1 MSKLSEKYRRTTV
14 ACTMSVDEHKELKAL
29 RCEFRKKVGGYI
41 GIGSA
46 VVMLMRFYKEHN
58 NNSKTE

>member
-1 MSKLSEKYRRTTV
+1 MKNTSEH
-14 ACTMSVDEHKELKAL
+14 MSVAEHKELKAL
-29 RCEFRKKVGGYI
+29 RCELRKKIGGYI

-58 NNSKTE
+58 SNKNKEE